1 MHRGAIEQYN
11 QHLMKIFYFINL
23 ICLFLMSLS
32 SQAQTAKQQ
41 KAFDQMLKGLLS
53 HSVKEVQ
60 AREVLNTPN
69 LIFLDAR
76 EKPEFTVS
84 HIPNALWVGYDHF
97 DKKKVA
103 NLPKNRQIVVYC
115 SVGYRSEKITE
126 KLLKMGFSKVTN
138 LYGGIFAWKHA
149 GGKVLNSEGQATDK
163 IHTFNQEWSQWLFK
177 GIKVY

>member
-1 MHRGAIEQYN
+1 MN
-11 QHLMKIFYFINL
+11 VP
-23 ICLFLMSLS
+23 

-41 KAFDQMLKGLLS
+41 KAFDQMLKDLLS
-53 HSVKEVQ
+53 HSVTEVRAQ
-60 AREVLNTPN
+60 EVLHTSN

-97 DKKKVA
+97 DEKRVA
-103 NLPKNRQIVVYC
+103 KLPKDKQIIVYC

-126 KLLKMGFSKVTN
+126 KLLKMGFSKVAN

-149 GGKVLNSEGQATDK
+149 GGKVHNDKGQTTEK
-163 IHTFNQEWSQWLFK
+163 VHTFNQDWSQWLFK